1 MKFII
6 ATNNK
11 KKLRELRDI
20 LEEFGIYAVSLSDAG
35 ICSEVEETGTTFEEN
50 AILKAQDA
58 MRIMGIPAI
67 ADDSG
72 LVVDALNG
80 EPGIYSAR
88 FGGDEC
94 QTDEDRYNLLLKKME
109 GVAEEKRT
117 ARFVSAIACVFPDG
131 RQIITRGE
139 CEGVITTEPQGD
151 GGFGY
156 DPIFFMPGEGMTM
169 AEITQERKNEISHR
183 SASLAKLR
191 EELKKLNL
199 K

>member
-88 FGGDEC
+88 FGGDKC
-94 QTDEDRYNLLLKKME
+94 QTDEDRYRLLLKKME

-139 CEGVITTEPQGD
+139 CEGIITTQPHGD

-156 DPIFFMPGEGMTM
+156 DPEFFMPSEGMTM